1 MNQGKAA
8 VRKRLKAELVE
19 AEKELQDL
27 EQQLETNK
35 PEFGLGTGST
45 GFDLWE
51 VTMVRRDTVVAR
63 IDALRDAL
71 ARLDQLPAG
80 SEVAI
85 PAHGSVVMRYHNAV
99 RPASQVID
107 LAAFGKA
114 AFDFRNSASPSSQN
128 ERSLWH
134 CDVDSLL

>member
-1 MNQGKAA
+1 MKQGKAG

-51 VTMVRRDTVVAR
+51 VTMVRRDNVVAR

-71 ARLDQLPAG
+71 ARLDEDEFGRCEQCGAKIDPERLEILPTTTLCVDCARR
-80 SEVAI
+80 A
-85 PAHGSVVMRYHNAV
+85 SVVT
-99 RPASQVID
+99 
-107 LAAFGKA
+107 
-114 AFDFRNSASPSSQN
+114 ASPGAA
-128 ERSLWH
+128 RSRTTTRR
-134 CDVDSLL
+134 

>member
-19 AEKELQDL
+19 AEKELRDL

-51 VTMVRRDTVVAR
+51 VNMVRRENVVAR

-71 ARLDQLPAG
+71 ARLDEDGFGRCEQCGAKIDPERLEILPTTTLCVDCA
-80 SEVAI
+80 
-85 PAHGSVVMRYHNAV
+85 R
-99 RPASQVID
+99 R
-107 LAAFGKA
+107 GKA
-114 AFDFRNSASPSSQN
+114 AAGSPAIV
-128 ERSLWH
+128 RSRTTTRR
-134 CDVDSLL
+134 